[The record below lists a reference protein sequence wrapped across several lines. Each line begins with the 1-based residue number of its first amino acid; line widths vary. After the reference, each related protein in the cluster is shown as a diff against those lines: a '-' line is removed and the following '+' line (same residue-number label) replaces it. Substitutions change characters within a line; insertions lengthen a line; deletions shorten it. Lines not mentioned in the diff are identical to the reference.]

1 MTGSII
7 WSDGASMGY
16 FLTRGVRVKKSTPV
30 HSSECLTYMTAEGQG
45 TYSLSLNVL
54 VHLCP
59 TGGGWHPT
67 RASATCACA
76 SSVYTQTSAVAVLK
90 GHAAAMQQTAGPN
103 IVLNAS
109 ANNLAL
115 MRTHGGRRHYCS
127 PGYPLNLKRSL
138 AGHNGDRANKLPGL
152 VPVI

>member
-1 MTGSII
+1 
-7 WSDGASMGY
+7 MG
-16 FLTRGVRVKKSTPV
+16 LKKKKNVVAHST
-30 HSSECLTYMTAEGQG
+30 ECLTYMTAEGQG

-76 SSVYTQTSAVAVLK
+76 SSVYTQTSAAAVLE
-90 GHAAAMQQTAGPN
+90 GRAAAMQQTEGPN

-115 MRTHGGRRHYCS
+115 MRTHGGRRHYGS

-138 AGHNGDRANKLPGL
+138 AGHNGNGANKLPGL
-152 VPVI
+152 APVI